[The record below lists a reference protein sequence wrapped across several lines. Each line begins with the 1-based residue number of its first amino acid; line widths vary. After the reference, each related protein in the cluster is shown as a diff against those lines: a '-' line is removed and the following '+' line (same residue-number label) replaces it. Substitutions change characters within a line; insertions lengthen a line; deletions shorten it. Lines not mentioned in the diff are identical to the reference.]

1 MSNILIRNIVGT
13 GPFQIPTTP
22 TAIESLDSA
31 INTIV
36 SAIPHLTYKNA
47 KGQVLS
53 NIGAPDELLA
63 TIESIT
69 YNGVIV
75 PPTSALRAAIQTA
88 FTSNPN
94 ITSVGSIEIRILPEG
109 AFYNI
114 YPQVESLDA
123 ANAIVC
129 FSSTTPPG
137 AQIEAYKYSKH
148 YAGEHH
154 GSFANYS
161 DRLGKRYRPDRLM
174 AKGQLE
180 IDLSA
185 AVRVRRRSHFRFAYR
200 WPPPLNLPGVPGVG
214 VRGPL
219 GPLTISTTTPWERS
233 QGTFLLINPSPSG
246 MGHH

>member
-22 TAIESLDSA
+22 DDIESLDNA
-31 INTIV
+31 INAIV
-36 SAIPHLTYKNA
+36 GAIPNLTYKNA
-47 KGQVLS
+47 KGQLGS
-53 NIGAPDELLA
+53 NIGSPDELMA
-63 TIESIT
+63 IVESIT

-75 PPTSALRAAIQTA
+75 PPTSALRAAVQAA

-94 ITSVGSIEIRILPEG
+94 ITSIGNIEIRILLEG

-114 YPQVESLDA
+114 YPQVASVDA
-123 ANAIVC
+123 VNAIVS
-129 FSSTTPPG
+129 FVNDIPPG

-148 YAGEHH
+148 YAGEHQ

-161 DRLGKRYRPDRLM
+161 DRLGKRYRPDRLLG
-174 AKGQLE
+174 KGQLQ
-180 IDLSA
+180 IDLSSTI
-185 AVRVRRRSHFRFAYR
+185 RLRRRSHFRFAYR
-200 WPPPLNLPGVPGVG
+200 WLPPQNIAGVPGVG

-219 GPLTISTTTPWERS
+219 GPLTVSTTTPWERS